1 MGVIFHNFFQYFL
14 AINYT
19 LMPAAVM
26 DVALASDA
34 NGAVKSQLAPP
45 AAALLAELG
54 ESSRNLP
61 NASSTLGTIQLGLRE
76 ISKRAHELRKDLP
89 VENNTKA

>member
-1 MGVIFHNFFQYFL
+1 
-14 AINYT
+14 
-19 LMPAAVM
+19 MPTAVP
-26 DVALASDA
+26 DQLPIEAS
-34 NGAVKSQLAPP
+34 NNLIPP

-61 NASSTLGTIQLGLRE
+61 NASSSLGTIQLGLTE

-89 VENNTKA
+89 VDNNTKAYVIMT

>member
-1 MGVIFHNFFQYFL
+1 
-14 AINYT
+14 
-19 LMPAAVM
+19 MPSTIM
-26 DVALASDA
+26 DVVSASEGT
-34 NGAVKSQLAPP
+34 NGTSKSQSQLVPP

-61 NASSTLGTIQLGLRE
+61 NASSTLGTIQLGLTE
-76 ISKRAHELRKDLP
+76 ISKRAYELRKDLP